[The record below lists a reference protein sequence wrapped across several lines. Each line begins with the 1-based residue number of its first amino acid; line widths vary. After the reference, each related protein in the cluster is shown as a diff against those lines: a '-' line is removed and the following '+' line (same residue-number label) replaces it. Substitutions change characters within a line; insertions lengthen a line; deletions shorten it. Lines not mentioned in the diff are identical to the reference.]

1 MWPIVILVLVV
12 LGVATALV
20 VIGLRNPQ
28 DREVDLLQDRLEE
41 FAQRGE
47 QVNLEKIELSQP
59 FTERVVYPL
68 ARRLGEFAIRF
79 TPQNALQATAKK
91 LELAGAG
98 ANLDPTLFLAMQ
110 FIVAAA
116 FGGVMIL
123 VFSFAK
129 IGWGLGVR
137 LLIIAV
143 FIIIRFLF
151 SPVVD
156 HQPYSA
162 AAKGSSQGYAGCAG
176 PADHLC

>member
-1 MWPIVILVLVV
+1 MVYAIHRIEKSIYW
-12 LGVATALV
+12 
-20 VIGLRNPQ
+20 
-28 DREVDLLQDRLEE
+28 QDRLEE

-68 ARRLGEFAIRF
+68 ARRLGEFAIQF

-116 FGGVMIL
+116 FGGVDDPGIFL
-123 VFSFAK
+123 RK
-129 IGWGLGVR
+129 DRLGVR
-137 LLIIAV
+137 ACA
-143 FIIIRFLF
+143 F
-151 SPVVD
+151 SLSPCLS
-156 HQPYSA
+156 Y
-162 AAKGSSQGYAGCAG
+162 
-176 PADHLC
+176 